1 MMKSKSPVI
10 LITDKGYWAALST
23 YSMSPFSD
31 GNYTYKSFLHAYYPY
46 FVMSNQNHAIQI
58 YKAKTVEDA
67 QAILGV
73 DKILVAESVSRH
85 STAYDM
91 GETYILIKAIMT
103 LRLLADKNMRRAL
116 MATAGSQLM
125 MCNDHDNV
133 LGVGKAW
140 LGMNL
145 AGKALMELRD
155 EYISRGGLNAPE
167 FLE

>member
-1 MMKSKSPVI
+1 
-10 LITDKGYWAALST
+10 
-23 YSMSPFSD
+23 MSPFTD
-31 GNYTYKSFLHAYYPY
+31 GNYSYKSFLHAYYPY
-46 FVMSNQNHAIQI
+46 FVISNPNHAAQI
-58 YKAKTVEDA
+58 YKSKSVEDA
-67 QAILGV
+67 QAFLGV
-73 DKILVAESVSRH
+73 DKLLVAESVSKH
-85 STAYDM
+85 EAAYDLA
-91 GETYILIKAIMT
+91 ETYILIKAIMT

-125 MCNDHDNV
+125 MCNEHDNV

-167 FLE
+167 FLD

>member
-1 MMKSKSPVI
+1 
-10 LITDKGYWAALST
+10 
-23 YSMSPFSD
+23 MSPFTD
-31 GNYTYKSFLHAYYPY
+31 GNYSYKSFLHAYYPY
-46 FVMSNQNHAIQI
+46 FVISNPNHAAQI
-58 YKAKTVEDA
+58 YKSKSIEDA
-67 QAILGV
+67 QAFLGV
-73 DKILVAESVSRH
+73 DKLLVAESVSKH
-85 STAYDM
+85 EAAYDLA
-91 GETYILIKAIMT
+91 ETYLLIKAIMT

-125 MCNDHDNV
+125 MCNEHDNV

-167 FLE
+167 FLD

>member
-1 MMKSKSPVI
+1 
-10 LITDKGYWAALST
+10 
-23 YSMSPFSD
+23 MSDFTD
-31 GNYTYKSFLHAYYPY
+31 GNYSYKSFLHAYYPY
-46 FVMSNQNHAIQI
+46 FVISNPNHAAQI
-58 YKAKTVEDA
+58 YKAKTIEDA
-67 QAILGV
+67 RAVLGV
-73 DKILVAESVSRH
+73 DKLLVAESVSRH
-85 STAYDM
+85 GAAYEL
-91 GETYILIKAIMT
+91 GETYLLIKAIMT
-103 LRLLADKNMRRAL
+103 LRLLADKNMRQAL

-125 MCNDHDNV
+125 MCSEHDNV

>member
-1 MMKSKSPVI
+1 MKTKSPVI
-10 LITDKGYWAALST
+10 IITDKGYWAALST
-23 YSMSPFSD
+23 YTMTPFSD

-46 FVMSNQNHAIQI
+46 FVMSNLNHAIQI
-58 YKAKTVEDA
+58 SRAKTIDDA
-67 QAILGV
+67 QGILGAENL
-73 DKILVAESVSRH
+73 LVAESVSRH
-85 STAYDM
+85 SRLYDL

-116 MATAGSQLM
+116 MATAGSHLM

-155 EYISRGGLNAPE
+155 DYISRGGLNAPE

>member
-1 MMKSKSPVI
+1 MMKTKSPVI
-10 LITDKGYWAALST
+10 LITDKGCWAALST
-23 YSMSPFSD
+23 YRMTPFSD

-46 FVMSNQNHAIQI
+46 FVIDNRNHAVQI
-58 YKAKTVEDA
+58 CRAKTVGDA
-67 QAILGV
+67 QAFLGV
-73 DKILVAESVSRH
+73 DKLLVAESVSKH
-85 STAYDM
+85 EASYDLA
-91 GETYILIKAIMT
+91 ETYILIKSIMT